1 MNAKDEIIG
10 MSGIQDFLFVP
21 RSWHAD
27 YKIQHILSFVSR
39 CSRQLGSLWVKAILR
54 EEFGAT
60 FVNRKWGLF
69 LSNVITI
76 PNLYCIKSTSGWRA

>member
-39 CSRQLGSLWVKAILR
+39 CSRQLGSLWDSWVKAILR
-54 EEFGAT
+54 EG
-60 FVNRKWGLF
+60 
-69 LSNVITI
+69 SNVRQPEVT
-76 PNLYCIKSTSGWRA
+76 PFPL

>member
-1 MNAKDEIIG
+1 MKDEIIG
-10 MSGIQDFLFVP
+10 MSEIQDFLFVP

-39 CSRQLGSLWVKAILR
+39 CSRQLGSLWVKVTLR
-54 EEFGAT
+54 EEIGAT

-69 LSNVITI
+69 PSNVI
-76 PNLYCIKSTSGWRA
+76 CIA

>member
-1 MNAKDEIIG
+1 MVKKKSASIIG

-54 EEFGAT
+54 KE
-60 FVNRKWGLF
+60 
-69 LSNVITI
+69 SNVRQPKVT
-76 PNLYCIKSTSGWRA
+76 PFPL

>member
-1 MNAKDEIIG
+1 MVKKKSAMNAKDEIIG

-39 CSRQLGSLWVKAILR
+39 YSRQLGSL
-54 EEFGAT
+54 
-60 FVNRKWGLF
+60 
-69 LSNVITI
+69 
-76 PNLYCIKSTSGWRA
+76 